1 MDSWM
6 RSVVYA
12 AAWAVWAYGGPRM
25 VGAQNEIGGLDEQA
39 ADGGVDNG
47 GVAASQT
54 AQNCECID
62 SRTWVSPQGN
72 GGCATYKVGGV
83 NEGYCAD
90 DQAYTACSSACD
102 SCPECSSSGVAVDST
117 MLWIGIP
124 CIIFGL
130 CGPVLKTALFYL
142 KDDRKTVVQQAKKK
156 KEGEE
161 QPEQPP
167 AAARPRGLTEVEH
180 RLEDLERQRV
190 EAAALDL
197 AHEQDQEQHIQQL
210 EQKVDAIS
218 PVQRS
223 A

>member
-1 MDSWM
+1 
-6 RSVVYA
+6 
-12 AAWAVWAYGGPRM
+12 
-25 VGAQNEIGGLDEQA
+25 
-39 ADGGVDNG
+39 
-47 GVAASQT
+47 
-54 AQNCECID
+54 
-62 SRTWVSPQGN
+62 
-72 GGCATYKVGGV
+72 
-83 NEGYCAD
+83 
-90 DQAYTACSSACD
+90 
-102 SCPECSSSGVAVDST
+102 

-124 CIIFGL
+124 CIFFGL

-142 KDDRKTVVQQAKKK
+142 KDDRKTVVQQAKKE